1 MTGSIYHSDSET
13 SMINS
18 KPLPGHRHWGMRVI
32 IPPAAVHQP
41 TRIQCRYTQL
51 SSVPYPPPFMERE
64 ALASRIIDMSPA
76 GESFKSPVLIE
87 IPHFASSAGAERETI
102 VLRCDDGET
111 WYEHVSDKVENG
123 EIYQV
128 RNIQT
133 PHTTLLCIIRM
144 W

>member
-1 MTGSIYHSDSET
+1 
-13 SMINS
+13 
-18 KPLPGHRHWGMRVI
+18 
-32 IPPAAVHQP
+32 
-41 TRIQCRYTQL
+41 
-51 SSVPYPPPFMERE
+51 MERE

-76 GESFKSPVLIE
+76 GESFKSPVIIE

-128 RNIQT
+128 IQT
-133 PHTTLLCIIRM
+133 NILTQLHLALTGCSDLSCNEG
-144 W
+144 